1 MSESIDINGS
11 VSEALERLQGQ
22 SGRDPVTG
30 QFIAGNTAAGK
41 TLARSEVFWQAVDDT
56 KRELVERTKA
66 ALAVDNSTPET
77 LLGLIDGYAEAR
89 LLRMALFQQLV
100 SVGGPVTVKGK
111 SRPLYAAWGQA
122 FDREHK
128 AAVTLG
134 FERRQKLAASLAEVL
149 AAHEQQANG

>member
-1 MSESIDINGS
+1 MTEPIDITGS
-11 VSEALERLQGQ
+11 VTEALERLQGQ

-41 TLARSEVFWQAVDDT
+41 TLARSEVFWHAVDDT
-56 KRELVERTKA
+56 KRELVERTKS

-122 FDREHK
+122 FDRELK

-134 FERRQKLAASLAEVL
+134 LERAAKPVASPMDYLAGKVDA
-149 AAHEQQANG
+149 